1 MDTVTR
7 FIQKL
12 SFSWV
17 IKIIIKIR
25 IFLCEELCAIC
36 CFFFKRETRLS
47 ILLSF
52 DVVIKFYEEKCAVGC
67 NLGTHDIFPW
77 SLPFINET
85 ERSMKQLNLNF
96 KLLEGINTVYE
107 AQYDIKYAFISI
119 SDALAASING
129 FDGSSKFSFS
139 TTYTCI
145 NLLRILVTTRRIKEQ
160 IHKN

>member
-1 MDTVTR
+1 MKNFVP
-7 FIQKL
+7 
-12 SFSWV
+12 SAV
-17 IKIIIKIR
+17 
-25 IFLCEELCAIC
+25 
-36 CFFFKRETRLS
+36 FFKRGTRLS

-52 DVVIKFYEEKCAVGC
+52 DVVTKFYEEKCAVGC

-85 ERSMKQLNLNF
+85 ERSMKELNLSF